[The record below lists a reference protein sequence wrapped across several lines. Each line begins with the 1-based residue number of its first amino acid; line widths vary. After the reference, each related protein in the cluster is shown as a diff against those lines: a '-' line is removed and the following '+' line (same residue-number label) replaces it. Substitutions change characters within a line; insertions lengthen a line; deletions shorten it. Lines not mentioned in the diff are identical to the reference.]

1 MDNFNQNNLPNGTE
15 NGAPAQQP
23 SVNPNTPPVKPQ
35 QPNTNPYSA
44 PVQPTQPSANPYNA
58 PVQPTQPS
66 ANPYN
71 APVQPQQP
79 NANPYNAPVQPP
91 RPTSGNYTQ
100 PQGGQYN
107 PYMQNQYQQAN
118 SYQGYQ
124 QTNYANA
131 PVQPTDD
138 AEAKGTAPMVLGIV
152 ALVASVLL
160 CGLAPLAIIP
170 GIIGLVMGIK
180 AKGSVSGKRSG
191 KAVAGIIT
199 SCIGIAV
206 ALFWIVVYVFVIFGM
221 STDSDFWK
229 EYNDYYGNDDY
240 FSDRD
245 FADSDLSDMSVGNVR
260 FSDGQVIV
268 NVK

>member
-1 MDNFNQNNLPNGTE
+1 MDNFNQNNLQNGTG
-15 NGAPAQQP
+15 NGASQ
-23 SVNPNTPPVKPQ
+23 PQ
-35 QPNTNPYSA
+35 QPNTA
-44 PVQPTQPSANPYNA
+44 PNTPTVKPQ
-58 PVQPTQPS
+58 QPS

-79 NANPYNAPVQPP
+79 SANPYNAPVQPQQPTANPYNAPVQPTQPTPNPYNAPVQPP

-100 PQGGQYN
+100 PQNGQYN
-107 PYMQNQYQQAN
+107 AYTQSQYQQAN
-118 SYQGYQ
+118 SYQQ
-124 QTNYANA
+124 ANYANA
-131 PVQPTDD
+131 PVQPVDD
-138 AEAKGTAPMVLGIV
+138 ADSKGTAPMVLGIV

-160 CGLAPLAIIP
+160 CGFAPLAIIP
-170 GIIGLVMGIK
+170 GIIGLVMGIR
-180 AKGSVSGKRSG
+180 AKGSVSGRRSG

-206 ALFWIVVYVFVIFGM
+206 ALFWIVVYVLVIFGM
-221 STDSDFWK
+221 STDSDFWR
-229 EYNDYYGNDDY
+229 EYNNYYGNDSY

-245 FADSDLSDMSVGNVR
+245 FDDSDLSDMSVENVR